1 MLAPQRDQTET
12 REAIKEFETFV
23 ERYPNSPLMGEV
35 REKLR
40 ASRDRLASADYEV
53 GLFYF
58 RSRWYPG
65 AIDRFKVLLSR
76 DAEYTFRDGV
86 YFYLAESLVKMNQ
99 NAEALPYYE
108 RLVKEF
114 EKSEFLEETQK
125 RITELKA
132 TNAKAK
138 TL

>member
-1 MLAPQRDQTET
+1 MGHFLQMLSPQRDQTET

-23 ERYPNSPLMGEV
+23 ERYPNSSLMGEV

-40 ASRDRLASADYEV
+40 EARDRLASADYEV

-76 DAEYTFRDGV
+76 TRSTRFGTRSI
-86 YFYLAESLVKMNQ
+86 FISRN
-99 NAEALPYYE
+99 
-108 RLVKEF
+108 R
-114 EKSEFLEETQK
+114 S
-125 RITELKA
+125 
-132 TNAKAK
+132 
-138 TL
+138 